1 MGVQAMERWRRMRRA
16 GVDAAVAAAAAAA
29 MTGVVGCSGGAAA
42 DDRKAGGADGAREP
56 RELVRQAAGR
66 LAAAGTS
73 RASTSMAMA
82 TGGTRI
88 VIRGEGVYDYRKRRG
103 ELWVTLPEQP
113 AGRAVRRPITEL
125 LTPGAVYLKNRGE
138 GVPEDKWVRVDA
150 GDSADGNLVTNGATD
165 PLAAAELLRGAR
177 RAEYRGTTDF
187 AGTQVRRYEGV
198 AHLGDAA
205 ALARSGWREGLR
217 AAAKGF
223 ASAEVPFDVYLD
235 GQGRIRKVRQEF
247 SFLNEA
253 RRTVVVTSTTM
264 LYDFGAPV
272 DVRLPAAGDIFDGR
286 IATR

>member
-1 MGVQAMERWRRMRRA
+1 MERWRRMRRT
-16 GVDAAVAAAAAAA
+16 GGRAAVAATATAVMAGA
-29 MTGVVGCSGGAAA
+29 VGCSGGALA
-42 DDRKAGGADGAREP
+42 DDRPGAGGDGAE
-56 RELVRQAAGR
+56 ELVREAAGR
-66 LAAAGTS
+66 LAVAGTS

-88 VIRGEGVYDYRKRRG
+88 VIRGEGVYDYRRQRG
-103 ELWVTLPEQP
+103 RLRVTLPEEP
-113 AGRAVRRPITEL
+113 AGRALRRPITEL
-125 LTPGAVYLKNRGE
+125 LTPGAVFLKNRGE

-150 GDSADGNLVTNGATD
+150 GESADGNLVTGGATD
-165 PLAAAELLRGAR
+165 PLAAAELLRGTR
-177 RAEYRGTTDF
+177 RAEYRGTVDF

-205 ALARSGWREGLR
+205 ARARAGWRQGLR

-235 GQGRIRKVRQEF
+235 GEGRIRKVRQEF

-253 RRTVVVTSTTM
+253 RRTVVVTSTMT

-272 DVRLPAAGDIFDGR
+272 DVRLPAAADIFAGR
-286 IATR
+286 IAPQ

>member
-1 MGVQAMERWRRMRRA
+1 MERWRRMRRT
-16 GVDAAVAAAAAAA
+16 GGRAAVAATATAVMAGA
-29 MTGVVGCSGGAAA
+29 VGCSGGALA
-42 DDRKAGGADGAREP
+42 DDRPGGGGDGAE
-56 RELVRQAAGR
+56 ELVREAAGR
-66 LAAAGTS
+66 LAVAGTS

-88 VIRGEGVYDYRKRRG
+88 VIRGEGVYDYRRQRG
-103 ELWVTLPEQP
+103 RLRVTLPEEP
-113 AGRAVRRPITEL
+113 AGRALRRPITEL
-125 LTPGAVYLKNRGE
+125 LTPGAVFLKNRGE

-150 GDSADGNLVTNGATD
+150 GESADGNLVTGGATD
-165 PLAAAELLRGAR
+165 PLAAAELLRGTR
-177 RAEYRGTTDF
+177 RAEYRGTVDF

-205 ALARSGWREGLR
+205 ARARAGWRQGLR

-235 GQGRIRKVRQEF
+235 GEGRIRKVRQEF

-253 RRTVVVTSTTM
+253 RRTVVVTSTMT

-272 DVRLPAAGDIFDGR
+272 DVRLPAAADIFAGR
-286 IATR
+286 IAPQ

>member
-1 MGVQAMERWRRMRRA
+1 MA
-16 GVDAAVAAAAAAA
+16 GA
-29 MTGVVGCSGGAAA
+29 VGCSGGAVA
-42 DDRKAGGADGAREP
+42 DDRPGGGADGP
-56 RELVRQAAGR
+56 RELVRAAAGR

-88 VIRGEGVYDYRKRRG
+88 VIRGEGVYDYRRRRG
-103 ELWVTLPEQP
+103 ELWVTLPEEP
-113 AGRAVRRPITEL
+113 AGRSARRPITEL
-125 LTPGAVYLKNRGE
+125 LTPGAVFLKNRGE

-150 GDSADGNLVTNGATD
+150 GDSADGNLVTGGATD

-177 RAEYRGTTDF
+177 RAEYRGTADF

-205 ALARSGWREGLR
+205 ALAGTGWREGLR

-272 DVRLPAAGDIFDGR
+272 DVRLPAARDIFDGR